1 MQTTEINPSDI
12 FFVVQCHAWRTQVAN
27 ILDFKKARNLDMIY
41 YGHVTLHIQF
51 NVNRNPQIKIHSTF
65 IGSSQLNTSIH

>member
-12 FFVVQCHAWRTQVAN
+12 FFVVQCHAWWTQLAN

-41 YGHVTLHIQF
+41 YGHVTFHIQF
-51 NVNRNPQIKIHSTF
+51 NVNRNPQIKIQSTF
-65 IGSSQLNTSIH
+65 MGSIQLNTTIH